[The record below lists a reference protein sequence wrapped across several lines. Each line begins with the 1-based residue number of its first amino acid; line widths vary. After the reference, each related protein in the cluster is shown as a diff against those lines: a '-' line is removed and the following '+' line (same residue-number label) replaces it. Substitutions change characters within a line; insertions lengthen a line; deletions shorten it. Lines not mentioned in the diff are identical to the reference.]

1 VKTILFDAINRRNGI
16 IGPEGSVYRNI
27 SIHKKEM
34 ALYGGLHTY
43 VGFLNVLKIH
53 SKNVIENINLYTS
66 ALGEVIML
74 FKNIFLSKAASI
86 VYFIL

>member
-1 VKTILFDAINRRNGI
+1 
-16 IGPEGSVYRNI
+16 
-27 SIHKKEM
+27 M

-53 SKNVIENINLYTS
+53 SKNATENTHLYTS

-86 VYFIL
+86 VFLILFRNNLKE